1 MKKIFLLL
9 MILLMSTYTFA
20 LEGKVIKVADGDT
33 ITILDHHKKVKVRF
47 YGIDA
52 PEKTQEYGMKSKD
65 ILDHLLYGKYVN
77 IDVKDID
84 QYGRTVGIVYYKHKN
99 INVEMVKNG
108 NAWWYKRYSKDNMEL
123 AAAEIY
129 AKQEKK
135 GLWEGK
141 NPIAPW
147 KYRKLKKDKVNI

>member
-9 MILLMSTYTFA
+9 MILLISTCTFA

-77 IDVKDID
+77 IDVKDVE

-108 NAWWYKRYSKDNMEL
+108 NAWWYKRYAKDNMEL

-135 GLWEGK
+135 GLWEEK

-147 KYRKLKKDKVNI
+147 DYRKSKKDKVNI